1 MLLVSLIRHRQN
13 DSFADNYFFLVM
25 LPAFLIAK
33 NVLLSA
39 DHFPSGID
47 MTMGLF
53 RLAFLVMFERTL
65 TQFMRNVFSV
75 EILRNPVLDTTI
87 KSLAVLLVPASF
99 MAPPVA
105 GWISLLLALLML
117 GRFAR
122 AAAVFGIFYLALMY
136 ILNPPHFGH
145 TGESHFL
152 YIDRNV
158 VEICMLVCVMAW
170 KKNVVKDEVAHEEDQ
185 S

>member
-1 MLLVSLIRHRQN
+1 MALGLSGRVGHYVHVELLVGGL
-13 DSFADNYFFLVM
+13 
-25 LPAFLIAK
+25 LP
-33 NVLLSA
+33 
-39 DHFPSGID
+39 
-47 MTMGLF
+47 
-53 RLAFLVMFERTL
+53 
-65 TQFMRNVFSV
+65 
-75 EILRNPVLDTTI
+75 LRP
-87 KSLAVLLVPASF
+87 LAVLGRLVRP
-99 MAPPVA
+99 
-105 GWISLLLALLML
+105 
-117 GRFAR
+117 
-122 AAAVFGIFYLALMY
+122 AAVFGILYLALMY